1 MKFTINREDLLA
13 PLSLVAGIVERRQT
27 LPILANVLLQAEGD
41 QLRLTGTDL
50 EVELVGR
57 AKLSDMAESGD
68 TTLPAR
74 KFLDICK
81 SLPDHS
87 VIELSHEGEQVIIR
101 SSRSRFKLSTLPA
114 IDFPNVEDSPES
126 FEVELPQTK
135 LLEMIDKTS
144 FAMAQQD
151 VRYYLNGMLFE
162 MDAATLRT
170 VATDGHRLATCIMP
184 VVLSEEVSEQLIL
197 PRKGVIELAR
207 LMHDEDA
214 AVKLVVGK
222 NHIRAFTQNFIF
234 TSKLIDG
241 KFPDYRRVLPQN
253 GDKIA
258 IIDRAAWRSVLQRAS
273 ILSNEKYRGVRLTLS
288 EANLQVVA
296 NNLEQEEAK
305 ENLIIDYAGES
316 IEIGFNAGY
325 MLDVLN
331 VLTATDVRLTLSDSK
346 ASALL
351 SEGEGDAAQ
360 YVIMPMQL

>member
-13 PLSLVAGIVERRQT
+13 PLSLVAGVVERRQT

-57 AKLSDMAESGD
+57 AKLSDVAESGA
-68 TTLPAR
+68 TTVPAR

-81 SLPDHS
+81 SLPDYS
-87 VIELSHEGEQVIIR
+87 VIEISHEGEQAIVR
-101 SSRSRFKLSTLPA
+101 SSRSRFRLSTLPA
-114 IDFPNVEDSPES
+114 TDFPNVEDSPET
-126 FEVELPQTK
+126 FEIELPQLK
-135 LLEMIDKTS
+135 LLELINKTS

-162 MDAATLRT
+162 MSAGTLRT
-170 VATDGHRLATCIMP
+170 VATDGHRLATCMMP
-184 VVLSEEVSEQLIL
+184 VMLPDDVSEQLIL
-197 PRKGVIELAR
+197 PRKGVVELAR
-207 LMHDEDA
+207 LMHDNEA

-222 NHIRAFTQNFIF
+222 NHMRAFTQNFIF

-241 KFPDYRRVLPQN
+241 KFPNYQRVMPQH
-253 GDKIA
+253 GDKVA
-258 IIDRAAWRSVLQRAS
+258 IIDRVGWRGVLQRAS

-288 EANLQVVA
+288 EGNVQVVA

-305 ENLIIDYAGES
+305 ENLMVDYTGES

-325 MLDVLN
+325 ILDVLS
-331 VLTATDVRLTLSDSK
+331 VLTADDVRITLSDTS

-351 SEGEGDAAQ
+351 SEGESDAAQ
-360 YVIMPMQL
+360 YVIMPMCL